1 MFKITAISILKKNGM
16 IGRSHLILTR
26 KTAFLEF
33 VFLRLI
39 QLSVF
44 AAEEN
49 FILSLSELFAVQ
61 ENKCLTGYAVKKL
74 KSPSLMICNHSCLR
88 NSWCTSTNFKESSL
102 EIGKGTYELN
112 EHGEIGEDTE
122 LEDEQGVTFSIVQKV
137 K

>member
-1 MFKITAISILKKNGM
+1 MYDWTQPFNSHPKN
-16 IGRSHLILTR
+16 RT
-26 KTAFLEF
+26 TAFLEF

-49 FILSLSELFAVQ
+49 FILSLSELFAVH

-74 KSPSLMICNHSCLR
+74 KSPSLMISNHSCLR

-102 EIGKGTYELN
+102 EIGKGTCELN
-112 EHGEIGEDTE
+112 EHGEDTE

>member
-1 MFKITAISILKKNGM
+1 MKTLTNHN
-16 IGRSHLILTR
+16 IGKLHCELIRRQT
-26 KTAFLEF
+26 
-33 VFLRLI
+33 I
-39 QLSVF
+39 
-44 AAEEN
+44 
-49 FILSLSELFAVQ
+49 ELFAVH

-74 KSPSLMICNHSCLR
+74 KSPSLMICNHSCFR

-102 EIGKGTYELN
+102 EIGKGTCELN

>member
-1 MFKITAISILKKNGM
+1 M
-16 IGRSHLILTR
+16 
-26 KTAFLEF
+26 
-33 VFLRLI
+33 I

-44 AAEEN
+44 AAEGN

-74 KSPSLMICNHSCLR
+74 KSPSLMI
-88 NSWCTSTNFKESSL
+88 WCTSTNFKESSL
-102 EIGKGTYELN
+102 EIGKGTCELN

>member
-1 MFKITAISILKKNGM
+1 M
-16 IGRSHLILTR
+16 
-26 KTAFLEF
+26 
-33 VFLRLI
+33 I

-49 FILSLSELFAVQ
+49 FILALSELFAVH

-122 LEDEQGVTFSIVQKV
+122 LEDEQGVTFSRVQKV

>member
-1 MFKITAISILKKNGM
+1 MYDWTQPFNSYPKN
-16 IGRSHLILTR
+16 RT
-26 KTAFLEF
+26 TAFLEF

-49 FILSLSELFAVQ
+49 FILSLSELFAVH

-88 NSWCTSTNFKESSL
+88 NSWCISTNFKESSL
-102 EIGKGTYELN
+102 EIGKGTCELN
-112 EHGEIGEDTE
+112 EHGEDTE

>member
-1 MFKITAISILKKNGM
+1 MYDWTQPFNSHPKN
-16 IGRSHLILTR
+16 RR
-26 KTAFLEF
+26 TAFLEF

-49 FILSLSELFAVQ
+49 FILSLSELFAVH

-88 NSWCTSTNFKESSL
+88 NSRCTSTNFKESSL
-102 EIGKGTYELN
+102 EIGKGTCELN
-112 EHGEIGEDTE
+112 EHGEDTE
-122 LEDEQGVTFSIVQKV
+122 FEDEQGVTFSIVQKV

>member
-1 MFKITAISILKKNGM
+1 MYDWTQPFNSHPKN
-16 IGRSHLILTR
+16 RR
-26 KTAFLEF
+26 TAFLEF

-44 AAEEN
+44 AAEGN

-102 EIGKGTYELN
+102 EIGKGTCELN